1 MLGLTSPLM
10 AGTFI
15 GVWGLAQAY
24 ARGLA
29 TISGGA
35 LLSVFG
41 EFTGSQNSYEAY
53 AGVFIV
59 QAFGLLAAGLML
71 LRVNTELF
79 QSKVEQALSSVLV
92 SELE

>member
-35 LLSVFG
+35 LLSLFG
-41 EFTGSQNSYEAY
+41 ELTGSQNSFEAY
-53 AGVFIV
+53 AGVFVV
-59 QAFGLLAAGLML
+59 QAIGLLAAGLLL
-71 LRVNTELF
+71 LRVDTKLF
-79 QSKVEQALSSVLV
+79 QAKVEQTLSSVLAT
-92 SELE
+92 ELD

>member
-29 TISGGA
+29 TVSGGA
-35 LLSVFG
+35 LLSIFG
-41 EFTGSQNSYEAY
+41 ELSGSQNNLQAY
-53 AGVFIV
+53 AGVFVI
-59 QAFGLLAAGLML
+59 QALGLLVAGLLL
-71 LRVNTELF
+71 LRVDTKLF
-79 QSKVEQALSSVLV
+79 QSRVDQALSSVLA
-92 SELE
+92 SELD